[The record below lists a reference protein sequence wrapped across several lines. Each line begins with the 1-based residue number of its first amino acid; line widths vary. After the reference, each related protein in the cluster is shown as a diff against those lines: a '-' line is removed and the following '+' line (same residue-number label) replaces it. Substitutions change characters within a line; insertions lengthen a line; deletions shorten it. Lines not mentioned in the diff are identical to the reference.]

1 MTLQSGLFVLLY
13 DERSLALYLS
23 GGLFG
28 SLMAP
33 MLGDV
38 PNRVHYP
45 TLGDYACVRDGTHI
59 FFFLKRKIV
68 YGGQA
73 IGADEYGAF
82 YLNGTYSPLGRKANA
97 DLCWDESGRYNP
109 TRHEGVFTLE
119 DDKERCQPYLIRF
132 EDRLGIKGRWIRSD
146 DLYWKLGEYGYPLPS
161 NSIQGMS
168 FCTLTPVEA
177 DICVSLLT
185 DNPSGTYPAETEE
198 NIHLQGEPVAF
209 CPEHGISS
217 LSEAFRN
224 GSFLSEAHIEASVIA
239 NPALLPEEARPSRGD
254 TICRQVPISPFKPSQ
269 MDRADICYYSTDQI
283 CNGSIPN
290 VIIEL
295 KKDRAGKKAV
305 EQIETYLD
313 WMYRVAEDDASRI
326 TAYVLAP
333 SFARRTNPI
342 RYQDQIRMLSLYNE

>member
-1 MTLQSGLFVLLY
+1 MVQSGLFVLLY
-13 DERSLALYLS
+13 DEKSLALYLS
-23 GGLFG
+23 RGLFG

-38 PNRVHYP
+38 PNRAHYP
-45 TLGDYACVRDGTHI
+45 TLGDYACIRNGTHV
-59 FFFLKRKIV
+59 FFFLKRRIV

-73 IGADEYGAF
+73 IGADACGAF
-82 YLNGTYSPLGRKANA
+82 CLNGTYSPLGRHANA
-97 DLCWDESGRYNP
+97 DLYWDESARYNP
-109 TRHEGVFTLE
+109 TEHEGVFTLE
-119 DDKERCQPYLIRF
+119 DGKTRCQPYLIRF

-168 FCTLTPVEA
+168 FCTLTPIEA
-177 DICVSLLT
+177 AICVSLLT
-185 DNPSGTYPAETEE
+185 DNPSGTYPVETDEDVY
-198 NIHLQGEPVAF
+198 LQGEPAAF
-209 CPEHGISS
+209 CPELGVNS
-217 LSEAFRN
+217 LSEAFGN
-224 GSFLSEAHIEASVIA
+224 DQFLSEAHIEASVIA
-239 NPALLPEEARPSRGD
+239 NPALLPEEARPSRDD

-283 CNGSIPN
+283 RSGSIPN

-295 KKDRAGKKAV
+295 KKNRAGKTAIKQV
-305 EQIETYLD
+305 ETYLD

-333 SFARRTNPI
+333 SFVRGANPT
-342 RYQDQIRMLSLYNE
+342 RYQNQIRILPLHNE